1 MVLLLVK
8 LYVVNGMEVGGVTD
22 QVYLNVS
29 PEAQFQQVA
38 GY

>member
-1 MVLLLVK
+1 MVLLVVK
-8 LYVVNGMEVGGVTD
+8 LYVVNGMKVGGVTD

-29 PEAQFQQVA
+29 PAAQFQQIA

>member
-1 MVLLLVK
+1 MILLIVK
-8 LYVVNGMEVGGVTD
+8 LYVFNGMEVGGVTD

-29 PEAQFQQVA
+29 PAAQFQQVA